1 MFKYR
6 YVHDVPVVF
15 TELCIT
21 PTKGDEFESETPIN
35 HPYWE
40 LIVPEVKQE
49 KPTDEVI
56 EIESPV
62 SADNEELTDALRI
75 K

>member
-6 YVHDVPVVF
+6 YVHDVSVVF
-15 TELCIT
+15 TELCVT
-21 PTKGDEFESETPIN
+21 PTRGDEFESETPIN

-40 LIVPEVKQE
+40 LIATEAPKP

-62 SADNEELTDALRI
+62 VSADITKE
-75 K
+75 